1 MEFGSTVA
9 KLREGR
15 GWSQAKLAE
24 KANVSQSTLAAWESG
39 SEFPSQSQLLSLAMA
54 LKVKVSR
61 LIEKDEEVMV
71 KVIEGTEI
79 YETTIMGVIS
89 IITVTCALILVA
101 LSRTDPGALRV
112 AAHVT
117 EAILIVGVLALVSLR
132 RGPRAIRARAFREAL
147 EAADGSQT
155 TFVLKRRAGKNTRN
169 VILQYVLGAV
179 IALTLIVLLGILVPE
194 SNLPWVML

>member
-132 RGPRAIRARAFREAL
+132 RGPRAMRARAFREAL